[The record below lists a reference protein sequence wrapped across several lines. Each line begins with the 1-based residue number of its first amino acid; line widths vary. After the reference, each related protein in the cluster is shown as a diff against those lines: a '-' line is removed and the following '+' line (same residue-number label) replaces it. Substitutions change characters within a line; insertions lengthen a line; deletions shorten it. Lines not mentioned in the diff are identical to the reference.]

1 MRHACVRT
9 VQDAQQVYEALR
21 DIAAFLRFE
30 GAPRFKVD
38 AFEQGAEVVKTVG
51 DELGARVEQDRLR
64 ELAGIGATLSRQ
76 IHELWN
82 SGSSSLLEQLRAK
95 HPAGAA
101 ELIRMPGM
109 TPRRIVALHEALG
122 ISSIEQL
129 LTACAAGQ
137 VRNVPGFGAKTEQKL
152 LEAGQRYL
160 ARKPKP
166 PEQLLLGSALELVE
180 RLRSELGEVGDGL
193 QLAGALR
200 RGEELI
206 GRLDLFLVGE
216 AAPVIEGVTQLRQVL
231 RFDGS
236 RQVAYLAHG
245 VELQLHTSDVARAGN
260 GWLEATGNA
269 AHVAAVRARAE
280 TRSLQLATRPF
291 ATEAELY
298 GALGLA
304 FVPPELR
311 QGTDELS
318 QAESG
323 DFEDLIT
330 LADVRGAVHCHTT
343 FSDGRASVLEMAQ
356 AAHALGLEYITITDH
371 SPSAHYAQ
379 GVAVDRLK
387 QQWDEIAAAQE
398 VVPIRI
404 LRGTESDILSDGSL
418 DYPDDVLERFEVV
431 IASIH
436 ARHKQ
441 DRVSMTERLVRAMAL
456 PVFKIW
462 GHALGRIL
470 NHRDPIDC
478 DVPKVLD
485 ALQGSRG
492 AIELNAD
499 PHRLDLPAQWI
510 PEARRRGIPFV
521 IGVDAHSTRGL
532 QALTHGITQA
542 RRGGLRRGEVL
553 NALAPDEFA
562 ARVRPTR

>member
-1 MRHACVRT
+1 M
-9 VQDAQQVYEALR
+9 QDAQQVYEALR
-21 DIAAFLRFE
+21 EIAAFLRFD

-51 DELGARVEQDRLR
+51 AELGARVEQDRLR
-64 ELAGIGATLSRQ
+64 ELQGIGATLSRQ

-82 SGSSSLLEQLRAK
+82 SGSSSLLEQLRAT
-95 HPAGAA
+95 HPPGAA

-109 TPRRIVALHEALG
+109 TPRRIALLHEALG
-122 ISSIEQL
+122 ISSVEQL
-129 LTACAAGQ
+129 LAACAAGQ
-137 VRNVPGFGAKTEQKL
+137 VQGVPGFGAKTEQKL
-152 LEAGQRYL
+152 REAGERYL

-166 PEQLLLGSALELVE
+166 PARLLLAEALALVE
-180 RLRSELGEVGDGL
+180 RLRTELGELGERL
-193 QLAGALR
+193 QLAGELR
-200 RGEELI
+200 RGEELV
-206 GRLDLFLVGE
+206 GRLELFVAGDV
-216 AAPVIEGVTQLRQVL
+216 APVIEALKRLRSVL
-231 RFDGS
+231 RFDEA
-236 RQVAYLAHG
+236 RNVAFLAQG
-245 VELQLHTSDVARAGN
+245 IELELASSEVARAGN

-269 AHVAAVRARAE
+269 AHLASVRARAA
-280 TRSLQLATRPF
+280 THAVSLEAQPF
-291 ATEAELY
+291 ASEAELY
-298 GALGLA
+298 RALGLA

-318 QAESG
+318 LAEAG
-323 DFEDLIT
+323 GFEDLIA
-330 LADVRGAVHCHTT
+330 LGDVRGAVHCHTI

-356 AAHALGLEYITITDH
+356 AAHALGLDYITITDH
-371 SPSAHYAQ
+371 SPSAHYAS
-379 GVAVDRLK
+379 GVALDRLR

-398 VVPIRI
+398 IVPIRI

-418 DYPDDVLERFEVV
+418 DYPDAVLERFDVI

-441 DRVSMTERLVRAMAL
+441 DRATMTGRLVRAMAL

-478 DVPKVLD
+478 DVPRVLD

-499 PHRLDLPAQWI
+499 PHRLDLPPQWI

-521 IGVDAHSTRGL
+521 LGVDAHSTRGL
-532 QALTHGITQA
+532 QALPHGITQA
-542 RRGGLRRGEVL
+542 RRGGLRRREVL
-553 NALAPDEFA
+553 NSLTADEFA
-562 ARVRPTR
+562 ARVRPRP